1 MEQQLKECQV
11 SKITCKELKG
21 EYVHLEKRLN
31 QKCDEISILR
41 ETVKTLYQDNERIS
55 TEKEVL
61 AKEIASLKESTS
73 NLRKKMKK
81 QEEEISN
88 HKSELKKL
96 TINTE
101 DKIGEYLREDEEKQR
116 IFSIIQ

>member
-1 MEQQLKECQV
+1 
-11 SKITCKELKG
+11 
-21 EYVHLEKRLN
+21 
-31 QKCDEISILR
+31 
-41 ETVKTLYQDNERIS
+41 
-55 TEKEVL
+55 
-61 AKEIASLKESTS
+61 
-73 NLRKKMKK
+73 MKK

-116 IFSIIQ
+116 IFSII